1 MTTED
6 GPRGPEK
13 SSYGSKITQQA
24 LDKSWASGSSA
35 SIVVRAWR
43 TATTKQMSPSRL
55 SDDISPQRHKGT
67 VQGVIMSNLV

>member
-6 GPRGPEK
+6 GPHGPEK

-43 TATTKQMSPSRL
+43 TATTKQMSPE
-55 SDDISPQRHKGT
+55 QT
-67 VQGVIMSNLV
+67 E